1 MINEKFFITPVAIIN
16 KEINLMNKY
25 HKNNIFIKF
34 INSISNFDL
43 LNDNILKENY
53 LKKILIKI
61 NI

>member
-1 MINEKFFITPVAIIN
+1 MMNEEFFITPVVIIN
-16 KEINLMNKY
+16 KEIKLMNKY

-53 LKKILIKI
+53 LKKTL
-61 NI
+61 